1 MNHRTPEALGA
12 HYGRNK
18 ADITARAIA
27 LSNRRQGQQPAR
39 QEEAVNLGGDDDTNR
54 AQHHHDE
61 EEPLPPGWEKFRSER
76 YKGTPFYHHTA
87 SATSFWKLS
96 DVLKFS
102 ESSGDTVHPGRVS
115 SEKPVP
121 GTS

>member
-27 LSNRRQGQQPAR
+27 LSNHRQGQQPAR
-39 QEEAVNLGGDDDTNR
+39 QEEAVTSGGDDETNTAR
-54 AQHHHDE
+54 DHHE
-61 EEPLPPGWEKFRSER
+61 EKDPLPPGWEKFRSER
-76 YKGTPFYHHTA
+76 YKGTPFYHHAAT
-87 SATSFWKLS
+87 ATSFWKLS

-102 ESSGDTVHPGRVS
+102 ESRGDAVHLGRVS